1 MHLEFDVGVIGAGI
15 IGATVA
21 AALCEGGLRTAL
33 IDRGS
38 CGAAGATS
46 YSGGLVRLY
55 DPDPVRMAL
64 AAHSLGCMRASRHG
78 LAFDA
83 ALRRTGT
90 VYRAALTESQSL
102 QAAVEQYARPDYPM
116 LLIDDRQL
124 DQINTL
130 SSDAPGYVNLFE
142 PRAGIGDPRQATRSM
157 AALLAG
163 AGPTACSGLLLEH
176 AEVTAI
182 ETGPDGA
189 HIHLGTSRLHCRVV
203 VVATGA
209 WAARLLPAL
218 ALQTRSIPLARI
230 TCVEAAAAA
239 VPVIDTVAGTYAIA
253 LGGHVIQ
260 AGSQL
265 RHAAAFPEQL
275 PMPGDSS
282 RAPEPLLARQGE
294 DAMRRLSQLQGRP
307 VQGTV
312 LDVLPGFD
320 GYTADGRPLVG
331 FLGADSPV
339 FVATGMNGLGFKLAP
354 GIADIALGQI
364 RKRLLGQTLQD
375 PQGWHALLSP
385 LRQAAPAAALAHAP
399 ALSPSSGAALP
410 AVHRTAS
417 VALTRAQAY
426 AVVQP

>member
-15 IGATVA
+15 VGATVA
-21 AALCEGGLRTAL
+21 AALSEGGLRTVL

-38 CGAAGATS
+38 CGAAGATG

-64 AAHSLGCMRASRHG
+64 AAHSIGCLQGSRHG

-83 ALRRTGT
+83 ALRRTGA
-90 VYRAALTESQSL
+90 VYRAALAESPSL
-102 QAAVEQYARPDYPM
+102 HAAVEQYARPGYPM

-130 SSDAPGYVNLFE
+130 TSDAPGYVNLYE

-163 AGPTACSGLLLEH
+163 AGRPARGSLLLEH
-176 AEVTAI
+176 AEVSGI
-182 ETGPDGA
+182 ETRADGA
-189 HIHLGTSRLHCRVV
+189 RIQVGASRLHCRVV

-209 WAARLLPAL
+209 WAAQLLPAL
-218 ALQTRSIPLARI
+218 ALQTRSIPLARMA
-230 TCVEAAAAA
+230 CADAAAAG

-253 LGGHVIQ
+253 LGRHIIQ
-260 AGSQL
+260 SGSQL

-275 PMPGDSS
+275 PVPGAGGP
-282 RAPEPLLARQGE
+282 APSALQARQGE
-294 DAMRRLSQLQGRP
+294 DAMRRLAQLQGRP
-307 VQGTV
+307 VQGTA

-320 GYTADGRPLVG
+320 GYTPDGRPLVG
-331 FLGADSPV
+331 FLGKDSPV
-339 FVATGMNGLGFKLAP
+339 FVATGMNGLGFKFAP

-364 RKRLLGQTLQD
+364 RERLFGQALQD
-375 PQGWHALLSP
+375 PQGWRELLSP
-385 LRQAAPAAALAHAP
+385 ARLTAAASVPAAAAPALAHPP
-399 ALSPSSGAALP
+399 AQPQP
-410 AVHRTAS
+410 P
-417 VALTRAQAY
+417 RAQAF